1 MIGRSLIVARS
12 LDQAAGFKPC
22 ALTIGNFDGVHR
34 AHRRL
39 LRSTLEAAS
48 SAGLKTA
55 VLMFD
60 PHPSCVVAPERAP
73 LLLTS
78 IEERCELIRGEG
90 IEHVLVQPF
99 TTELAKL
106 TPEEFATQFLRDG
119 LGANCVIVGENF
131 RFGCKQAGDT
141 KALKEL
147 GSRLGFEVRL
157 IEMVRWRG
165 RRVSSGEVRKLV
177 AMGDVG
183 IAGRLLDRPYAISG
197 EIVHGHGIGS
207 KQTVPTLN
215 LRTDAQV
222 IPARGV
228 YVTRTTDLG
237 GARQW
242 NSITNIGYRPT
253 FGNTCGTD
261 DTLSIETFLLDFFD
275 GAIPERI
282 RLEFLRRVRD
292 ERKFESPEALKAQ
305 ILRDVGRAKA
315 YFRRLK
321 RQTR

>member
-1 MIGRSLIVARS
+1 MIARS
-12 LDQAAGFKPC
+12 LEQAAGFKPC
-22 ALTIGNFDGVHR
+22 ALTIGNFDGVHL

-39 LRSTLEAAS
+39 LRTALEAAR
-48 SAGLKTA
+48 SAGLRPA

-73 LLLTS
+73 RLLTS
-78 IEERCELIRGEG
+78 IDERCELIRGEG
-90 IEHVLVQPF
+90 IEHILVQPF

-106 TPEEFATQFLRDG
+106 TPEEFATRFLRDG
-119 LGANCVIVGENF
+119 LGAKCVIVGENF

-141 KALKEL
+141 MTLKEL
-147 GSRLGFEVRL
+147 GARLGFDVRL
-157 IEMVRWRG
+157 LETVRWRG

-177 AMGDVG
+177 ASGEVG
-183 IAGRLLDRPYAISG
+183 IAGRLLERTYSISG
-197 EIVHGHGIGS
+197 DIVQGHGIGS

-215 LRTDAQV
+215 LRTEAQV

-228 YVTRTTDLG
+228 YITRTADLV
-237 GARQW
+237 GARKW

-253 FGNTCGTD
+253 FAD
-261 DTLSIETFLLDFFD
+261 DEALSIETFLLDPLE
-275 GAIPERI
+275 GATPGRI

-315 YFRRLK
+315 YFRRVK

>member
-1 MIGRSLIVARS
+1 MITRDLS
-12 LDQAAGFKPC
+12 QATAFRPC
-22 ALTIGNFDGVHR
+22 ALTIGNFDGVHL

-39 LRSTLEAAS
+39 LRTTLEAAA
-48 SAGLKTA
+48 SAGLRPA

-73 LLLTS
+73 RLLTS
-78 IEERCELIRGEG
+78 LEERCELIQREG
-90 IEHVLVQPF
+90 IEDILIQPF
-99 TTELAKL
+99 TPDLAKL

-119 LGANCVIVGENF
+119 LGAKCVIVGENF

-141 KALKEL
+141 DTLREL

-157 IEMVRWRG
+157 LETVQWRG
-165 RRVSSGEVRKLV
+165 RRVSSGEIRKLV
-177 AMGDVG
+177 ASGDVG
-183 IAGRLLDRPYAISG
+183 IAGRLLERPYAISG
-197 EIVHGHGIGS
+197 EIVRGQGIGA

-215 LRTDAQV
+215 LRTEAQM
-222 IPARGV
+222 IPASGV
-228 YVTRTTDLG
+228 YVTRTSEFDST
-237 GARQW
+237 RQW

-253 FGNTCGTD
+253 FGNNEELT
-261 DTLSIETFLLDFFD
+261 IETFLLDPLD
-275 GAIPERI
+275 GATPERI

-305 ILRDVGRAKA
+305 ILHDVGRAKA

>member
-1 MIGRSLIVARS
+1 MIARN
-12 LDQAAGFKPC
+12 LTEAAGFKPC
-22 ALTIGNFDGVHR
+22 ALTIGNFDGVHL

-39 LRSTLEAAS
+39 LRTTAEIARG
-48 SAGLKTA
+48 AGLQPA

-60 PHPSCVVAPERAP
+60 PHPACVVAPERAP
-73 LLLTS
+73 RLLTS
-78 IEERCELIRGEG
+78 LEERCELIRGEG
-90 IEHVLVQPF
+90 IEHVLIQPF
-99 TTELAKL
+99 TAELARL

-119 LGANCVIVGENF
+119 LGAQCVIVGENF

-141 KALKEL
+141 ETLRNL

-157 IEMVRWRG
+157 LETVRWRG

-177 AMGDVG
+177 AAGDMGT
-183 IAGRLLDRPYAISG
+183 AGRLLERPYAISG

-215 LRTDAQV
+215 LHTEAQV

-228 YVTRTTDLG
+228 YVTRTSETG
-237 GARQW
+237 GSRRW

-253 FGNTCGTD
+253 FGND
-261 DTLSIETFLLDFFD
+261 DALSIETFLLNPEDAPLE
-275 GAIPERI
+275 GATPERI

-315 YFRRLK
+315 YFRRVRL
-321 RQTR
+321 R

>member
-1 MIGRSLIVARS
+1 VIARS
-12 LDQAAGFKPC
+12 LDGASGFKPC

-39 LRSTLEAAS
+39 LRTTLEAARN
-48 SAGLKTA
+48 AGLRPA

-73 LLLTS
+73 RLLTS
-78 IEERCELIRGEG
+78 IEERCEVIRREG
-90 IEHVLVQPF
+90 IDNVLVQPF
-99 TTELAKL
+99 TMELARL
-106 TPEEFATQFLRDG
+106 TPEEFATQYLRDG
-119 LGANCVIVGENF
+119 LGAKCVIVGENF

-141 KALKEL
+141 QMLTHL
-147 GSRLGFEVRL
+147 GEQLGFEVRP
-157 IEMVRWRG
+157 IEIVRWRG

-177 AMGDVG
+177 ASGEVG
-183 IAGRLLDRPYAISG
+183 IAGRLLERSYAISG
-197 EIVHGHGIGS
+197 EIVRGHGIGS

-222 IPARGV
+222 IPAGGV
-228 YVTRTTDLG
+228 YITRTTDLDG
-237 GARQW
+237 TRQW

-253 FGNTCGTD
+253 FGNDEALT
-261 DTLSIETFLLDFFD
+261 IETFLLDPLA
-275 GAIPERI
+275 GATPKRI

-315 YFRRLK
+315 YFRRVTQL
-321 RQTR
+321 

>member
-1 MIGRSLIVARS
+1 VITRDLS
-12 LDQAAGFKPC
+12 QATAFRPC
-22 ALTIGNFDGVHR
+22 ALTIGNFDGVHL

-39 LRSTLEAAS
+39 LRTTLEASA
-48 SAGLKTA
+48 SAGLRPA

-73 LLLTS
+73 RLLTS
-78 IEERCELIRGEG
+78 LEERCELIQREG
-90 IEHVLVQPF
+90 IEDILIQPF
-99 TTELAKL
+99 TADLAKL
-106 TPEEFATQFLRDG
+106 TPEEFATQFLRNG
-119 LGANCVIVGENF
+119 LGSKCVIVGENF

-141 KALKEL
+141 DTLREL

-157 IEMVRWRG
+157 LETVQWRG
-165 RRVSSGEVRKLV
+165 RRVSSGEIRRLV
-177 AMGDVG
+177 ASGDVG
-183 IAGRLLDRPYAISG
+183 IAGRLLERPYAISG
-197 EIVHGHGIGS
+197 EIVRGQGIGA

-215 LRTDAQV
+215 LRTEAQV
-222 IPARGV
+222 IPASGV
-228 YVTRTTDLG
+228 YITRTSEFDST
-237 GARQW
+237 RQW

-253 FGNTCGTD
+253 FGNNDELT
-261 DTLSIETFLLDFFD
+261 IETFLLDPLD
-275 GAIPERI
+275 GATPERI

-305 ILRDVGRAKA
+305 ILHDVGRAKA

>member
-1 MIGRSLIVARS
+1 MIARS
-12 LDQAAGFKPC
+12 LEEAAGFNPC

-34 AHRRL
+34 AHRLL
-39 LRSTLEAAS
+39 LRTTLEAAR
-48 SAGLKTA
+48 SAGLGPA

-73 LLLTS
+73 RLLTS
-78 IEERCELIRGEG
+78 IDERCELIRREG
-90 IEHVLVQPF
+90 IENILIEPF
-99 TTELAKL
+99 TTELARL
-106 TPEEFATQFLRDG
+106 TPEEFATRFLRDG
-119 LGANCVIVGENF
+119 LGARVVIVGENF

-141 KALKEL
+141 RTLKEL

-157 IEMVRWRG
+157 LDTVRWRG

-177 AMGDVG
+177 ASGEVG
-183 IAGRLLDRPYAISG
+183 IAGRLLERPYAISG
-197 EIVHGHGIGS
+197 EIVHGHGVGS

-215 LRTDAQV
+215 LRTEAQV

-228 YVTRTTDLG
+228 YITRTG
-237 GARQW
+237 EAGARQW

-253 FGNTCGTD
+253 FGGTLD
-261 DTLSIETFLLDFFD
+261 NPEALTIETFLLDPLE
-275 GAIPERI
+275 GATPVRI

-292 ERKFESPEALKAQ
+292 ERKFESPEALKVQ

-321 RQTR
+321 SLE